1 MRVLITRP
9 EREAAA
15 LAQVLATRGHQA
27 VIAPLFRLQVLH
39 PPDDFAATLA
49 ACQAI
54 LITSANGARALAEA
68 SEQRSKPVFAV
79 GDTTAATAEGLGFSS
94 VTSAS
99 GDAAALAELVRQRL
113 EPANGPLLHVS
124 GANVAGAP
132 APDGVPHGI
141 PSGFPGT
148 FPGGFELKRVVLYE
162 ARQVDALPDSARAAL
177 SARAIDVATFF
188 SPRASDAFVQL
199 VTAAGLAD
207 TCRTVTAIA
216 ISSAAAQ
223 PLGALPFARTV
234 AADRPTRQAVL
245 DEIDRLPPP
254 GVQSPREPMTDTSP
268 PPPSAEPKP
277 VDATIVP
284 VRRGLGVVGAFIIGL
299 VAAMIVL
306 AAAVLSLPYWPQ
318 EARTLWRG
326 PAAAPTPAPPAAP
339 AIDTAQLDAA
349 KRELNARLDDLDKKV
364 RAAANTAAQAAPSDT
379 RPAAPDPAIA
389 ELRRKLDA
397 LENRPQPEADTSAL
411 KADTS
416 ALKSEIIA
424 LRAAMQSLDQTVAG
438 QKTSVDKATE
448 AATASV
454 SHEQKAL
461 AAARG
466 SALVAVAA
474 HISAA
479 VAAGLPFTTDLALL
493 QPLTHGNDGKGDA
506 KLTELVGTLQP
517 TAAKGVASRA
527 SLAASFPAMAKAA
540 LAENRA
546 DDSFWQR
553 LLGKLRGVVS
563 LRRVGADV
571 AGDSVEAKLARAE
584 AAANAGDVPKAVEL
598 VKSLP
603 PQTASA
609 TADWLARADAHLAA
623 QHAVDQLAAQGIAL
637 LESAH

>member
-27 VIAPLFRLQVLH
+27 VIAPLFRMQVLH

-54 LITSANGARALAEA
+54 LITSANGARALAEVT
-68 SEQRSKPVFAV
+68 EPRSKPIFAV
-79 GDTTAATAEGLGFSS
+79 GDTTAATAEGLGFNS

-99 GDAAALAELVRQRL
+99 GDAAALADLVRQRL
-113 EPANGPLLHVS
+113 DPARGSLLHVS
-124 GANVAGAP
+124 GADVAGAP
-132 APDGVPHGI
+132 APDG
-141 PSGFPGT
+141 
-148 FPGGFELKRVVLYE
+148 FEVKRVVLYE
-162 ARQVDALPDSARAAL
+162 ARQADVLPDSARAAL
-177 SARAIDVATFF
+177 AARAIDVATFF

-207 TCRTVTAIA
+207 TCRAVSAIA
-216 ISSAAAQ
+216 ISPAAAQ

-234 AADRPTRQAVL
+234 AAERPTRQAVL

-254 GVQSPREPMTDTSP
+254 GVQSPHPMTDTNP
-268 PPPSAEPKP
+268 PPEPSTEPKP

-284 VRRGLGVVGAFIIGL
+284 VRRGLGIAGAFVIGL
-299 VAAMIVL
+299 VAAVIVL

-326 PAAAPTPAPPAAP
+326 PAAAPAPAPAAP
-339 AIDTAQLDAA
+339 VIDTAQLDAA
-349 KRELNARLDDLDKKV
+349 KREINARLDDLDKKV
-364 RAAANTAAQAAPSDT
+364 RAAANTAAQASPPDN
-379 RPAAPDPAIA
+379 RPTTPDPAIT
-389 ELRRKLDA
+389 ELRRKIET
-397 LENRPQPEADTSAL
+397 LESKPQPEADTSAL

-416 ALKSEIIA
+416 ALKSEIVA

-438 QKTSVDKATE
+438 QKSSVDKATE

-454 SHEQKAL
+454 THEQQAL

-466 SALVAVAA
+466 SAVVAVAA
-474 HISAA
+474 HIGAA
-479 VAAGLPFTTDLALL
+479 VAAGLPFATDLTLL
-493 QPLTHGNDGKGDA
+493 QPLTQGDA
-506 KLTELVGTLQP
+506 KLTELIGTLQP

-527 SLAASFPAMAKAA
+527 SLAATFPAMAKAA
-540 LAENRA
+540 MA
-546 DDSFWQR
+546 DDLADNSFWQR
-553 LLGKLRGVVS
+553 LLGKLKSVVS
-563 LRRVGADV
+563 LRRIGADV

-584 AAANAGDVPKAVEL
+584 AAANAGDVPQAVEL

-603 PQTASA
+603 AQTSRA
-609 TADWLARADAHLAA
+609 TADWLARAEAHLAA
-623 QHAVDQLAAQGIAL
+623 QHAVDQLAAQGVAL